1 MEINTVY
8 KIKSSDR
15 GKKLR
20 AIRKAEKLT
29 QQQFSDLIEIP
40 LSTIRNYETGQ
51 FDVGLKVIDAVLEV
65 ERFEKYMMW
74 LMKGKTAPELGQIAP
89 PLSPDGYESSEESQ
103 VTTAPEAKSHR

>member
-1 MEINTVY
+1 MNTVN

-20 AIRKAEKLT
+20 DIRKAENLT
-29 QQQFSDLIEIP
+29 QRQFSDLIEIP

-89 PLSPDGYESSEESQ
+89 SLSPDGCEKPEEVQGLISD
-103 VTTAPEAKSHR
+103 VAKSRR

>member
-1 MEINTVY
+1 MDATM
-8 KIKSSDR
+8 SSDR

-29 QQQFSDLIEIP
+29 QQQFSDLTGIS
-40 LSTIRNYETGQ
+40 LATIKNYERGR
-51 FDVGLKVIDAVLEV
+51 FEVGLKVIDAVLEL
-65 ERFEKYMMW
+65 ERFEGYMMW